1 MNQLFD
7 KKESWGKRKRK
18 NQQDLTLADMVK
30 LGYEKSARVF
40 SRLN

>member
-18 NQQDLTLADMVK
+18 NNQYKALVL
-30 LGYEKSARVF
+30 